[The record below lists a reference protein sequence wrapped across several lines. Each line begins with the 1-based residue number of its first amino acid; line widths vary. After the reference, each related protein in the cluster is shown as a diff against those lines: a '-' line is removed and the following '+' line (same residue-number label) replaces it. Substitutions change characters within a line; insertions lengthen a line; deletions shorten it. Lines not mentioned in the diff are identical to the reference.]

1 MVGTQASISCLI
13 SPLPLSPWYK
23 PINISLNMNQP
34 FIFFK
39 PSIWLHL
46 YGTMIYKRYV
56 FDLHAI
62 SGTELLKILEF
73 HIRGVSYIG
82 VFVMLMS
89 WFGGHTLDLLS
100 GESTMWLKGWNFQS
114 QLHWLLRWEERLEV
128 ELILNGQWFNQPC
141 QCNYTLMCVSHS
153 VMSNSLQPH
162 GLWPTKLLCLW
173 GYPGKN
179 TGVDCHSLLQRTF
192 PIQGLNPGLLHCR
205 QIKCKRTD
213 RVWRVPRSIYMGK
226 FRKSGTFREHGS
238 FSPHPFLILCPMY
251 LFHLDVSELCLFV
264 INQ

>member
-162 GLWPTKLLCLW
+162 GLWPTRLLCLW

-205 QIKCKRTD
+205 QIKCKRTEFGEFLD
-213 RVWRVPRSIYMGK
+213 PYTWGNSGRVVHSESM
-226 FRKSGTFREHGS
+226 EA
-238 FSPHPFLILCPMY
+238 SPLILSSY
-251 LFHLDVSELCLFV
+251 FALCICFIWMFLSYVFL
-264 INQ
+264 